1 MGNADSC
8 AVFYQSVKCAD
19 SGVSSEYRFARGSLY
34 HAVTIGGGKC
44 MADSGVAEN
53 RGDTDW
59 KAEEIKRKTDS
70 ETKKT
75 QKHK

>member
-1 MGNADSC
+1 
-8 AVFYQSVKCAD
+8 
-19 SGVSSEYRFARGSLY
+19 
-34 HAVTIGGGKC
+34 

>member
-1 MGNADSC
+1 
-8 AVFYQSVKCAD
+8 
-19 SGVSSEYRFARGSLY
+19 
-34 HAVTIGGGKC
+34 

-70 ETKKT
+70 ETKKLRNIN
-75 QKHK
+75 KAVNSVFGIGSFFAFVN

>member
-1 MGNADSC
+1 
-8 AVFYQSVKCAD
+8 
-19 SGVSSEYRFARGSLY
+19 
-34 HAVTIGGGKC
+34 

-75 QKHK
+75 QKHKKSCQFRFGIGSFFAFVN